1 MEGTW
6 DLQDIP
12 PAHCPPRRPAPA
24 THPAMLML
32 AESPSKDY
40 FAQRMGRDPALSPT
54 FPARHCTPPRLVP
67 ASSDASSYDSP
78 MLTPSPL
85 RHRPLFPTSFNPHVN
100 DLFLQSPYKS
110 PAPPLHPR
118 PLYHSKP
125 HPIVPDDD
133 DDGSIFL
140 SSPTSTPFFP
150 PSSSQP
156 LRTPVKQIHR
166 MSSRS
171 NLSFPRF
178 SSPPLPDRSLP
189 HPDPPSPATRI
200 AVGIKRKS
208 TPHITSTPVRP
219 HNLAPLVISSTTMP
233 LSSLTNYAT
242 LDRLAPLPA
251 PKFVTATPQTR
262 AETEAYLKTQTT
274 TLTRLSIADTNIS
287 PEDVTSMDDDSGCD
301 MADKEYDNGPASLTF
316 PQLKGPNSNDLN
328 QPHDRGCPDG
338 HGKARPQVEE
348 VAEAISPGGHVIKR
362 RARRRPLSA
371 ELLESARQS
380 PSPSKVRSSIHCSW
394 SVLPDP
400 SSMSHPFQTIANDTQ
415 ALRFLPRPTCANER
429 LPPTPLQIQD
439 LHYPEGVLATSTPIP
454 QSPCSC
460 LEPA

>member
-1 MEGTW
+1 
-6 DLQDIP
+6 
-12 PAHCPPRRPAPA
+12 
-24 THPAMLML
+24 ML

-40 FAQRMGRDPALSPT
+40 FAQRMSRDTALSPT
-54 FPARHCTPPRLVP
+54 FPVRHCTPPRLVP

-85 RHRPLFPTSFNPHVN
+85 RHRPLFPSSFNPHAN

-110 PAPPLHPR
+110 PPPPLHPR
-118 PLYHSKP
+118 SLYTSKS
-125 HPIVPDDD
+125 HPIAPDDD

-140 SSPTSTPFFP
+140 SSPSTSTSFSPFFP

-171 NLSFPRF
+171 NLPRF
-178 SSPPLPDRSLP
+178 PSPPLPDRSLAR
-189 HPDPPSPATRI
+189 PDPPSPATRI

-219 HNLAPLVISSTTMP
+219 HNLAPLVLSSTTMP

-251 PKFVTATPQTR
+251 PKFVPATPQTK
-262 AETEAYLKTQTT
+262 AETDAYLKTQTT
-274 TLTRLSIADTNIS
+274 TLTRLSITDTDIS
-287 PEDVTSMDDDSGCD
+287 PKDVTRMDDDSGCD
-301 MADKEYDNGPASLTF
+301 MEDKEYDDGPASSTF
-316 PQLKGPNSNDLN
+316 SKPKGVNPNDLD
-328 QPHDRGCPDG
+328 QPHDRRCPDAK
-338 HGKARPQVEE
+338 GKARPQGEE

-371 ELLESARQS
+371 ELLESVRQS
-380 PSPSKVRSSIHCSW
+380 PSPSKVCSSIHCSW
-394 SVLPDP
+394 SVLPDAC
-400 SSMSHPFQTIANDTQ
+400 SITQTIRTTANDTQ
-415 ALRFLPRPTCANER
+415 ALRFLPRPTCENER
-429 LPPTPLQIQD
+429 LPPPPLQIQV
-439 LHYPEGVLATSTPIP
+439 LHYPEGVLATSTPIL
-454 QSPCSC
+454 QSP
-460 LEPA
+460 